1 MTMSDSS
8 KTFLT
13 AVLAVASAVVMAL
26 LLVERGQPEQRHTVV
41 QLERVVVEGRSTA
54 ASAAAAAP
62 AAMRVAEL
70 QRDEAQIRRQ

>member
-26 LLVERGQPEQRHTVV
+26 LLAERGQPEQRHTVV

-70 QRDEAQIRRQ
+70 QRDEAQVRRQ